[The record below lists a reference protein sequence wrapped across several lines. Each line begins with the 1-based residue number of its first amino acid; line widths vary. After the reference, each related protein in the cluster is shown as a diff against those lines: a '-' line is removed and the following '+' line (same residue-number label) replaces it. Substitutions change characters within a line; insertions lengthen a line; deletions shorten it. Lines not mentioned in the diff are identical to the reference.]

1 MRRTSV
7 GFLVLGVAVLLASP
21 GTVFAQGLTNSALR
35 GRVTAQGQG
44 LPGVLVEL
52 TSPALQGTRTTYTK
66 GNGDYVFVG
75 MPPGD
80 YTVNFNLQGLQT
92 VTKTVALTAAQQVTL
107 DVSMVVTGVTA
118 AATVTAKTETVSTS
132 LQGSTT
138 ITTELTNKLPVART
152 IVSAVAASSGVAQV
166 TGLGN
171 AFTISGGPTF
181 DNLFTVDGAV
191 IIDNVRATPN
201 NLFIEDAIQETTTT
215 VSSVSSEFGRFTGG
229 VVNTIT
235 KSGGNLFSGSFRTTL
250 TNDAWSAVSPAK
262 ETRVQHV
269 DPRYEA
275 TLGGFLWRDHVWFFG
290 SGRYQDTSTA
300 SQTSAPAGVTPI
312 SFQVGQTEKRYQG
325 KLTLTPF
332 ENHTLTGSYLKVDTD
347 QTNNSFGTIL
357 DLDSLVT
364 RSLPQKIITANYNG
378 VITNNFF
385 VEGLYSQRKF
395 TFVHSGSIYTDII
408 KGTLM
413 RDLAFQ
419 NARYNSPT
427 FCGVC
432 DPEKRDNE
440 DYLFKGTYFL
450 STPSLG
456 SHTIL
461 AGYDH
466 FAGSRTANNYQSG
479 SNYRLWTTNVI
490 FANNA
495 AGQRDLFPVIGPTSY
510 VLYTPIF
517 TLTKG
522 TNALTHSAFLNDSW
536 RLNNRLSINLGVRY
550 DKNNASNSLG
560 VVTANDSAWSPRL
573 AAAYDL
579 TRTGRL
585 QVAASYAHYV
595 GAIQDNILDGTSAGG
610 QPGAFQWY
618 VTGAGAPVINNPAGA
633 TLTTRAQA
641 LQQVFD
647 WFFAQGC
654 PNFSTCKLPLAYAS
668 YPGLSQ
674 KITTTLKSPYA
685 REYTFGVHG
694 SVGSGSY
701 RMDFVRRDF
710 KDFYNTVQDIS
721 TGQVSDPAG
730 NKFDLGIVGNSND
743 FERNYTALQTQF
755 QYRLFNNH
763 LNLGGAWTWSHT
775 IGDFNGEAGNT
786 GPQAGPGGASP
797 DQYPE
802 YKDRA
807 WNLPSGDLATD
818 QRHRVRLFATYDLP
832 FIPQRIGAVSF
843 SATQAY
849 DTGAP
854 YGAVGTVRSRDFV
867 KNPGYITPPSSVT
880 YYFTARDA
888 FRTDDIKRTD
898 IAINFSKTIGG
909 LVEIFI
915 QPQVLNL
922 FNNRGVVA
930 VDTTVNTAR
939 NPGGGTYLTFNPFTT
954 IPVQRPH
961 LDSTVKTANWDYG
974 PNFGKPTSVNSY
986 QIPRQFQ
993 ITTGLRF

>member
-1 MRRTSV
+1 MRRTN
-7 GFLVLGVAVLLASP
+7 FALLVLGVAVFLAS
-21 GTVFAQGLTNSALR
+21 GGIALAQGITNSALG
-35 GRVTAQGQG
+35 GRVTTEGQG
-44 LPGVLVEL
+44 LGGVAVEL
-52 TSPALQGTRTTYTK
+52 TSPALQGARTAYTTA
-66 GNGDYVFVG
+66 NGDYVFVG

-80 YTVNFNLQGLQT
+80 YTVTFKLEGMQT
-92 VTKTVALTAAQQVTL
+92 VTKTVALTTAQRATL
-107 DVSMVVTGVTA
+107 DASMRVAGVTA

-138 ITTELTNKLPVART
+138 VTTELTNKLPVART
-152 IVSAVAASSGVAQV
+152 VVSAVAASAGVTQI

-191 IIDNVRATPN
+191 IIDNIRATPN

-215 VSSVSSEFGRFTGG
+215 VSSVSAEFGRFTGG

-262 ETRVQHV
+262 EKRVQHV

-275 TLGGFLWRDHVWFFG
+275 TLGGFLWKDHLWFFG
-290 SGRYQDTSTA
+290 SGRFEDTSTA

-312 SFQVGQTEKRYQG
+312 PFQLGRNEKRYQG
-325 KLTLTPF
+325 KLTFSPVA
-332 ENHTLTGSYLKVDTD
+332 NHTLAGSYLNVDTK
-347 QTNNSFGTIL
+347 QTNNSFGIIL
-357 DLDSLVT
+357 DTDSLVDRT
-364 RSLPQKIITANYNG
+364 LPQNIITASYNG
-378 VITNNFF
+378 VITQNFF
-385 VEGLYSQRKF
+385 VEGLYSRRKF
-395 TFVHSGSIYTDII
+395 TFEHSGSLFTDVI

-413 RDLAFQ
+413 RDKAFS

-440 DYLFKGTYFL
+440 DFNFKGTYFL

-456 SHTIL
+456 SHTIQ

-466 FAGSRTANNYQSG
+466 FAGSRFANNYQSG
-479 SNYRLWTTNVI
+479 SNYRVFTTNAI
-490 FANNA
+490 FQN
-495 AGQRDLFPVIGPTSY
+495 GDIFPVIGPNSY
-510 VLYTPIF
+510 VYYTPIF
-517 TLTKG
+517 TLSKSTD
-522 TNALTHSAFLNDSW
+522 ALTHSAFVNDSW
-536 RLNNRLSINLGVRY
+536 RLNRLSINLGVRY

-573 AAAYDL
+573 AAAYDV
-579 TRTGRL
+579 TGKGN
-585 QVAASYAHYV
+585 VKVGASYAHYV
-595 GAIQDNILDGTSAGG
+595 GAIQDSILDSSSAGG
-610 QPGAFQWY
+610 QPGLFIWY
-618 VTGAGAPVINNPAGA
+618 ITGEGAPVINNPPGA

-654 PNFSTCKLPLAYAS
+654 PDLTTCKLPLDYAN
-668 YPGLSQ
+668 YPGLSS

-685 REYTFGVHG
+685 REYTFGVNG
-694 SVGSGSY
+694 TVGSGSY
-701 RMDFVRRDF
+701 RMDFVRREF
-710 KDFYNTVQDIS
+710 KDFYNTVLNIS
-721 TGQVSDPAG
+721 TGQASDPAG
-730 NKFDLGIVGNSND
+730 NKYDVGIVGNSND
-743 FERNYTALQTQF
+743 FVRNYTALQTQF
-755 QYRLFNNH
+755 QYRLFKNH

-775 IGDFNGEAGNT
+775 LGDFNGEAGNT

-807 WNLPSGDLATD
+807 WNLPPGDLATD
-818 QRHRVRLFATYDLP
+818 QRHRVRVFATYDLP
-832 FIPQRIGAVSF
+832 FIPQRIGAVSV
-843 SATQAY
+843 SALQSY

-854 YGAVGTVRSRDFV
+854 YGAVGTVRSRTFV
-867 KNPGYITPPSSVT
+867 TNPGYIRPPSSVT

-888 FRTDDIKRTD
+888 FRTDAIKRTD
-898 IAINFSKTIGG
+898 VAVNFAKTIGSR
-909 LVEIFI
+909 VEVFI

-922 FNNRGVVA
+922 FNNQGVIA
-930 VDTTVNTAR
+930 VDTTVNTALNR
-939 NPGGGTYLTFNPFTT
+939 GAAANTFVTFNPFTT
-954 IPVQRPH
+954 TPVQRPH
-961 LDSTVKTANWDYG
+961 LDTTVKTANWDYG

-993 ITTGLRF
+993 VTMGVRF

>member
-7 GFLVLGVAVLLASP
+7 GFLVLGVAVLLASR

-35 GRVTAQGQG
+35 GRATSEGQG

-52 TSPALQGTRTTYTK
+52 TSPALQGTRTAFTK
-66 GNGDYVFVG
+66 ANGDYVFVG

-80 YTVNFNLQGLQT
+80 YTVNFKLQGMQT
-92 VTKTVALTAAQQVTL
+92 VTKTAALTAAHEVTL
-107 DVSMVVTGVTA
+107 DVSMVVAGVTA

-138 ITTELTNKLPVART
+138 VTTELTNKLPVART
-152 IVSAVAASSGVAQV
+152 ILSAVAASSGVAQV
-166 TGLGN
+166 TSINN
-171 AFTISGGPTF
+171 AFSISGGQTF

-191 IIDNVRATPN
+191 IIDNIRATPN
-201 NLFIEDAIQETTTT
+201 NLFVEDAIQETTTS
-215 VSSVSSEFGRFTGG
+215 VSSVSAEFGRFSGG

-235 KSGGNLFSGSFRTTL
+235 KSGGNLISGSFRTTL
-250 TNDAWSAVSPAK
+250 TNDAWSAVSPAR

-275 TLGGFLWRDHVWFFG
+275 TLGGFLWKDHLWFFG

-300 SQTSAPAGVTPI
+300 SQTSAPTGVTPI
-312 SFQVGQTEKRYQG
+312 PFQVGRNEKRYQG
-325 KLTLTPF
+325 KLTFSPF
-332 ENHTLTGSYLKVDTD
+332 ASHTLAGSYLKVDTKE
-347 QTNNSFGTIL
+347 TNNSFGTIL
-357 DLDSLVT
+357 DTDSLVD

-378 VITNNFF
+378 VITQNFF

-395 TFVHSGSIYTDII
+395 TFENSGSLFTDII

-413 RDLAFQ
+413 RDRAFG

-432 DPEKRDNE
+432 GPEKRDNE
-440 DYLFKGTYFL
+440 DFLVKGTYFL

-466 FAGSRTANNYQSG
+466 FAGSRFANNYQSG
-479 SNYRLWTTNVI
+479 SNYRLFTTDVI

-495 AGQRDLFPVIGPTSY
+495 AGQRDIFPVVTSRTFVY
-510 VLYTPIF
+510 YTPIF
-517 TLTKG
+517 TLTQG
-522 TNALTHSAFLNDSW
+522 TDALTHSAFLNDSW

-550 DKNNASNSLG
+550 DKNHAANSLG
-560 VVTANDSAWSPRL
+560 VVTADDSAWSPRI
-573 AAAYDL
+573 AAAFDV
-579 TRTGRL
+579 TRNGAL
-585 QVAASYAHYV
+585 KVGASYAHYV
-595 GAIQDNILDGTSAGG
+595 GAIQDSILDSSSAGG
-610 QPGAFQWY
+610 QPGAFQWF
-618 VTGAGAPVINNPAGA
+618 VTGAGAPVINSPAGT

-654 PNFSTCKLPLAYAS
+654 PDITTCKLPLAYAFF
-668 YPGLSQ
+668 PGLSS

-685 REYTFGVHG
+685 REYTFGVNG
-694 SVGSGSY
+694 TIGSGSY

-710 KDFYNTVQDIS
+710 HDFYNTVLNIS
-721 TGQVSDPAG
+721 TGKASDAAG
-730 NKFDLGIVGNSND
+730 NKYDVGIVGNTD
-743 FERNYTALQTQF
+743 GLERKYTALQTQF
-755 QYRLFNNH
+755 QYRLFNNR
-763 LNLGGAWTWSHT
+763 LNVGGAWTWSHT
-775 IGDFNGEAGNT
+775 IGNFDGEAANS
-786 GPQAGPGGASP
+786 GPVTAGFQA
-797 DQYPE
+797 YPE
-802 YKDRA
+802 YKDPT
-807 WNLPSGDLATD
+807 WNIPGGDLATD

-832 FIPQRIGAVSF
+832 FIPQKIGVVSF

-854 YGAVGTVRSRDFV
+854 YGASALIDSTPYV
-867 KNPGYITPPSSVT
+867 KNPGYATPPTNGVT
-880 YYFTARDA
+880 YYFTSRDA
-888 FRTDDIKRTD
+888 FRTDAIKRTD
-898 IAINFSKTIGG
+898 ISVNFSKTIAGQ
-909 LVEIFI
+909 VEIFI

-930 VDTTVNTAR
+930 VDQTVRTAFSPGSGNTFL
-939 NPGGGTYLTFNPFTT
+939 PFNPFTAT
-954 IPVQRPH
+954 PVQRPH
-961 LDSTVKTANWDYG
+961 NDTTVKTANWDTG

-993 ITTGLRF
+993 VTMGVRF

>member
-1 MRRTSV
+1 MRRISRSSWV
-7 GFLVLGVAVLLASP
+7 FGVAFLLVSEGIAL
-21 GTVFAQGLTNSALR
+21 AQSVTNSALR
-35 GRVTAQGQG
+35 GRVTSEGQG
-44 LPGVLVEL
+44 LGSVAVGL
-52 TSPALQGTRTTYTK
+52 TSPFLQGARTAYTSA
-66 GNGDYVFVG
+66 NGDYVFVG
-75 MPPGD
+75 LPPGD
-80 YTVNFNLQGLQT
+80 YTVTFTLQGMQT
-92 VTKTVALTAAQQVTL
+92 VTKTVALTAAQEATL
-107 DVSMVVTGVTA
+107 DATLAVAGVTA

-138 ITTELTNKLPVART
+138 VTADLANKLPVART
-152 IVSAVAASSGVAQV
+152 VVSAVAASSGVAQV

-215 VSSVSSEFGRFTGG
+215 VSSVSAEYGRFTGG

-262 ETRVQHV
+262 ETRVQEV
-269 DPRYEA
+269 SPRYEA
-275 TLGGFLWRDHVWFFG
+275 TLGGFLWKDHIWFFG
-290 SGRYQDTSTA
+290 SGRYLDTNVA
-300 SQTSAPAGVTPI
+300 SQTSAPSGVSPI
-312 SFQVGQTEKRYQG
+312 PFQVGDTEKRYQG
-325 KLTLTPF
+325 KLTFSPF
-332 ENHTLTGSYLKVDTD
+332 ANHTLTGSYLRVDET
-347 QTNNSFGTIL
+347 QVNNSFGTIL
-357 DLDSLVT
+357 DTESLVT
-364 RSLPQKIITANYNG
+364 RELPQKFITANYNG
-378 VITNNFF
+378 VITSNFF

-395 TFVHSGSIYTDII
+395 TFIHSGSIFTDLIN
-408 KGTLM
+408 GTLM
-413 RDLAFQ
+413 RDRAFG

-440 DYLFKGTYFL
+440 DFNVKGTYFL

-456 SHTIL
+456 SHTIV

-466 FAGSRTANNYQSG
+466 FAGSRFANNYQSG
-479 SNYRLWTTNVI
+479 SNYRLFTTNAI
-490 FANNA
+490 FKN
-495 AGQRDLFPVIGPTSY
+495 GDIFPVIGPSSY
-510 VLYTPIF
+510 VYYTPIF
-517 TLTKG
+517 TLSQT
-522 TNALTHSAFLNDSW
+522 TDALTHSAYLNDSW
-536 RLNNRLSINLGVRY
+536 RVSSRLSVNLGVRY

-560 VVTANDSAWSPRL
+560 VVTANDSAWSPRV
-573 AAAYDL
+573 AAAYDV
-579 TRTGRL
+579 TGTGRL

-595 GAIQDNILDGTSAGG
+595 GAIQDSILDSSSSGG
-610 QPGAFQWY
+610 QPGVFLWY
-618 VTGAGAPVINNPAGA
+618 VTGAGAPVINNPAGG

-654 PNFSTCKLPLAYAS
+654 PDLATCKLPLAYAL
-668 YPGLSQ
+668 YPGLST
-674 KITTTLKSPYA
+674 KITNSLKSPYA
-685 REYTFGVHG
+685 REYTFGLHG

-710 KDFYNTVQDIS
+710 KDFYNTVLNTS
-721 TGQVSDPAG
+721 TGQASDPVG
-730 NKFDLGIVGNSND
+730 NKYDVGIVGNSND
-743 FERNYTALQTQF
+743 FTRNYTALQTQF

-763 LNLGGAWTWSHT
+763 LNVGGAWTWSHT

-802 YKDRA
+802 YKLRS
-807 WNLPSGDLATD
+807 WNLPEGDLATD
-818 QRHRVRLFATYDLP
+818 QRHRVRVFAAYDLP
-832 FIPQRIGAVSF
+832 FIPQRIGALTV

-849 DTGAP
+849 DTGSP
-854 YGAVGTVRSRDFV
+854 YGAIGTVRSRTFV
-867 KNPGYITPPSSVT
+867 TNPGYIRPPSSVN

-898 IAINFSKTIGG
+898 IAVNFSKTIGS
-909 LVEIFI
+909 LVEVYI

-922 FNNRGVVA
+922 FNNQGVIA
-930 VDTTVNTAR
+930 VDTTVNTAL
-939 NPGGGTYLTFNPFTT
+939 NPGTGTYTTFNPLTT
-954 IPVQRPH
+954 TPVQRPH
-961 LDSTVKTANWDYG
+961 LDNTVKTANWDYG

-993 ITTGLRF
+993 VTMGVRF

>member
-1 MRRTSV
+1 LKRNKIVS
-7 GFLVLGVAVLLASP
+7 FVLGAAFLLAS
-21 GTVFAQGLTNSALR
+21 GGIALAQGLTNAALR
-35 GRVTAQGQG
+35 GRVTTEGQG
-44 LPGVLVEL
+44 LGSVAVEL
-52 TSPALQGTRTTYTK
+52 TSPALQGTRTAYTSS
-66 GNGDYVFVG
+66 NGDYVFVG

-80 YTVNFNLQGLQT
+80 YTVTFKLQGMQT
-92 VTKTVALTAAQQVTL
+92 VTKTVALTAAQQSTL
-107 DVSMVVTGVTA
+107 DVTMAVAGVKA
-118 AATVTAKTETVSTS
+118 EATVTAKTETVSTS
-132 LQGSTT
+132 TQGSTT
-138 ITTELTNKLPVART
+138 VTTELTNKLPVART

-215 VSSVSSEFGRFTGG
+215 VSGVSAEFGRFSGG

-250 TNDAWSAVSPAK
+250 TNDAWSAVSPAG

-269 DPRYEA
+269 NPRYEA
-275 TLGGFLWRDHVWFFG
+275 TLGGALWKDHIWFFG
-290 SGRYQDTSTA
+290 SGRYQDTSVA
-300 SQTSAPAGVTPI
+300 SQTVAPAGVTPI
-312 SFQVGQTEKRYQG
+312 PFQVGDTDKRYQG
-325 KLTLTPF
+325 KLTLSPF
-332 ENHTLTGSYLKVDTD
+332 ASHTVSGSILKVDET
-347 QTNNSFGTIL
+347 QVNNSFGAIL
-357 DLDSLVT
+357 DTDSLVT
-364 RSLPQKIITANYNG
+364 RQLPQKIITANYNG

-395 TFVHSGSIYTDII
+395 KGEHAGEIYTDII

-413 RDLAFQ
+413 RDLNFRVGGAST
-419 NARYNSPT
+419 RYNSPT

-440 DYLFKGTYFL
+440 DFLVKGTYFL

-461 AGYDH
+461 VGYDH
-466 FAGSRTANNYQSG
+466 FAGSRFSNNYQSG
-479 SNYRLWTTNVI
+479 SNYRVFTTNALFQNGDI
-490 FANNA
+490 
-495 AGQRDLFPVIGPTSY
+495 FPVIGPNSY
-510 VLYTPIF
+510 VYYTPIF
-517 TLTKG
+517 ALSKSTD
-522 TNALTHSAFLNDSW
+522 ALTHSAFLNDSW
-536 RLNNRLSINLGVRY
+536 RWNRLSINLGVRY

-573 AAAYDL
+573 AASYDL
-579 TRTGRL
+579 TSSGKIK
-585 QVAASYAHYV
+585 VGASYAHYV
-595 GAIQDNILDGTSAGG
+595 GAIQDVILDGSSAGG
-610 QPGAFQWY
+610 QPGVFLWY
-618 VTGAGAPVINNPAGA
+618 ITGPGAPVINNPPGG

-654 PNFSTCKLPLAYAS
+654 PDLSTCKLPLAYAQ
-668 YPGLSQ
+668 YPGLSN
-674 KITTTLKSPYA
+674 KITNTLKSPYA
-685 REYTFGVHG
+685 REYTFGVNG
-694 SVGSGSY
+694 TIGTGSY

-710 KDFYNTVQDIS
+710 KDFYNTVLNTSIPQA
-721 TGQVSDPAG
+721 SDPVG
-730 NKFDLGIVGNSND
+730 NKYDVGIISNSND
-743 FERNYTALQTQF
+743 FTRNYTALQMQF
-755 QYRLFNNH
+755 QYRFFNNH
-763 LNLGGAWTWSHT
+763 LNVGGAWTWSHT
-775 IGDFNGEAGNT
+775 LGDYNGEAGNT

-797 DQYPE
+797 DVYPE

-807 WNLPSGDLATD
+807 WYLPFGDLATD

-849 DTGAP
+849 DTGSP
-854 YGAVGTVRSRDFV
+854 YGAVGTVRSRNFV
-867 KNPGYITPPSSVT
+867 TNPGYVRPPSSVT

-898 IAINFSKTIGG
+898 IAINFSKTIGRY
-909 LVEIFI
+909 VEVFI

-922 FNNRGVVA
+922 FNNQGVVT
-930 VDTTVNTAR
+930 VDTTVNTAL
-939 NPGGGTYLTFNPFTT
+939 NPGTGAYATFNPFTT
-954 IPVQRPH
+954 VPVQRPH
-961 LDSTVKTANWDYG
+961 LDNTVKTANWDYG
-974 PNFGKPTSVNSY
+974 PNFGKATSVNSY

-993 ITTGLRF
+993 VTMGVRF

>member
-1 MRRTSV
+1 MRNR
-7 GFLVLGVAVLLASP
+7 FIPILVSCLAVLLVSR
-21 GTVFAQGLTNSALR
+21 GTAFAQGTTNAALR
-35 GRVTAQGQG
+35 GRVTSGGQG
-44 LPGVLVEL
+44 IPGVQVEL
-52 TSPALQGTRTTYTK
+52 ASPVLQGTRTTYSK
-66 GNGDYVFVG
+66 ANGDYVFVG

-80 YTVNFNLQGLQT
+80 YTVNFRLQGLET
-92 VTKTVALTAAQQVTL
+92 VTKTKFALTAAAEQTL
-107 DVSMVVTGVTA
+107 DVSMVVAGVTA
-118 AATVTAKTETVSTS
+118 ATTVTAKTETVSTG

-138 ITTELTNKLPVART
+138 ITTEITNKLPVART

-215 VSSVSSEFGRFTGG
+215 VNSVSAEYGRFTGG

-262 ETRVQHV
+262 ETRVQKV
-269 DPRYEA
+269 NPRYEA
-275 TLGGFLWRDHVWFFG
+275 TIGGPIWQDHIWFFG
-290 SGRYQDTSTA
+290 SGRYQDTSIA
-300 SQTSAPAGVTPI
+300 NQTLAPSGVTPI
-312 SFQVGQTEKRYQG
+312 SFQQPETEKRYQG
-325 KLTLTPF
+325 KLTFTPF
-332 ENHTLTGSYLKVDTD
+332 ANQTFSGNYLKIDDKQV
-347 QTNNSFGTIL
+347 NNFFGNIL
-357 DLDSLVT
+357 DTDSLVT
-364 RSLPQKIITANYNG
+364 RELPQRFITANYNG

-395 TFVHSGSIYTDII
+395 SFIGSGSQFTDLI

-413 RDLAFQ
+413 RDRAFG
-419 NARYNSPT
+419 NDRYNSPT

-440 DYLFKGTYFL
+440 DFQFKGTYFL

-456 SHTIL
+456 SHTIQ

-466 FAGSRTANNYQSG
+466 FAGSRFANNYQSG
-479 SNYRLWTTNVI
+479 SNYRLFTTNAI
-490 FANNA
+490 FQ
-495 AGQRDLFPVIGPTSY
+495 GGDIFPVIGPNSY
-510 VLYTPIF
+510 VYYTPIF
-517 TLTKG
+517 TLSKSTD
-522 TNALTHSAFLNDSW
+522 ALTHSAFVNDSW
-536 RLNNRLSINLGVRY
+536 RLNRLSVNLGVRY
-550 DKNNASNSLG
+550 DKNAASNSLG

-579 TRTGRL
+579 TGNGSVKL
-585 QVAASYAHYV
+585 GASYAHYV
-595 GAIQDNILDGTSAGG
+595 GAIQDTILDGSSAGG
-610 QPGAFQWY
+610 QPGVFLWY
-618 VTGAGAPVINNPAGA
+618 VTGAGAPVINNPAGT

-654 PNFSTCKLPLAYAS
+654 PDLSKCKLPLAYAQ
-668 YPGLSQ
+668 YPGLSN

-685 REYTFGVHG
+685 REYTFGING
-694 SVGSGSY
+694 TIGGSGAY

-710 KDFYNTVQDIS
+710 KDFYNTVLNTS
-721 TGQVSDPAG
+721 TGQASDPAG
-730 NKFDLGIVGNSND
+730 NKYDVGIIGNTNN
-743 FERNYTALQTQF
+743 FTRNYTALQTQF

-775 IGDFNGEAGNT
+775 IGNDNQEAGNT
-786 GPQAGPGGASP
+786 GPQAGPGGAST
-797 DQYPE
+797 DVYPE
-802 YKDRA
+802 YKNIA
-807 WNLPSGDLATD
+807 WDLPSGDLATD
-818 QRHRVRLFATYDLP
+818 QRHRVRVFGIYDLP
-832 FIPQRIGAVSF
+832 FIPEKFGVVSF
-843 SATQAY
+843 SVNQAY

-854 YGAVGTVRSRDFV
+854 YGAVGTVRSRTFV
-867 KNPGYITPPSSVT
+867 TNPGYIRPPSSVN

-898 IAINFSKTIGG
+898 IAINFSTKVANA
-909 LVEIFI
+909 VEIYI

-922 FNNRGVVA
+922 FNNRGVIA
-930 VDTTVNTAR
+930 VDTTVNTAL
-939 NPGGGTYLTFNPFTT
+939 NPGGGTYTTFNPFTT
-954 IPVQRPH
+954 TPVQRPH
-961 LDSTVKTANWDYG
+961 LDSTVKTANWDFG
-974 PNFGKPTSVNSY
+974 PNFGKATSVNSY

-993 ITTGLRF
+993 VTMGLRF

>member
-7 GFLVLGVAVLLASP
+7 PFLVLGVAVLLASR
-21 GTVFAQGLTNSALR
+21 GMAFAQGLTNSALQ
-35 GRVTAQGQG
+35 GRVTGAGQG
-44 LPGVLVEL
+44 LPGVMVEL
-52 TSPALQGTRTTYTK
+52 TSPALQGTRTTFTK

-80 YTVNFNLQGLQT
+80 YTANFKLQGLET

-107 DVSMVVTGVTA
+107 DVSMVVAGATA
-118 AATVTAKTETVSTS
+118 VATVTAKTETVSTS

-138 ITTELTNKLPVART
+138 VTTELTNKLPVART
-152 IVSAVAASSGVAQV
+152 ILSAVGAAPGVAQV

-215 VSSVSSEFGRFTGG
+215 VSSVSAEFGRFTGG

-250 TNDAWSAVSPAK
+250 TNDAWSAVSPAR

-275 TLGGFLWRDHVWFFG
+275 TLGGFLWKDRLWFFG

-300 SQTSAPAGVTPI
+300 SQTSAPTGVTPI
-312 SFQVGQTEKRYQG
+312 PFQVGQTEKRYQG

-332 ENHTLTGSYLKVDTD
+332 ANHTLTGSYLKVDTE
-347 QTNNSFGTIL
+347 QVNNSFGTIL
-357 DLDSLVT
+357 DSDSLVT
-364 RSLPQKIITANYNG
+364 RTLPQKIITANYNG

-395 TFVHSGSIYTDII
+395 TFVHAGSIYTDLI

-413 RDLAFQ
+413 RDRAFG
-419 NARYNSPT
+419 NARYNAPT

-432 DPEKRDNE
+432 GPEKRDNE
-440 DYLFKGTYFL
+440 DFLIKGTYFL

-456 SHTIL
+456 SHTIV

-466 FAGSRTANNYQSG
+466 FAGSRFANNYQSG
-479 SNYRLWTTNVI
+479 SNYRLFTTNAI
-490 FANNA
+490 FKN
-495 AGQRDLFPVIGPTSY
+495 GDIFPVIGPTSY
-510 VLYTPIF
+510 VYYTPIF
-517 TLTKG
+517 ALSQS

-550 DKNNASNSLG
+550 DKNAAANSLG
-560 VVTANDSAWSPRL
+560 VVTANDSAWSPRI

-579 TRTGRL
+579 TGTGRV
-585 QVAASYAHYV
+585 QVGASYAHYV
-595 GAIQDNILDGTSAGG
+595 GAIQDTILDSSSAGG
-610 QPGAFQWY
+610 QPGTFYWF
-618 VTGAGAPVINNPAGA
+618 VTGAGAPVINNPPGA

-654 PNFSTCKLPLAYAS
+654 PEISTCKLPLAYAN
-668 YPGLSQ
+668 YPGLST

-694 SVGSGSY
+694 SVGTGSY

-710 KDFYNTVQDIS
+710 KDFYNTVQNIS
-721 TGQVSDPAG
+721 TGQASDPAG
-730 NKFDLGIVGNSND
+730 NKYGVGIVGNSND
-743 FERNYTALQTQF
+743 FVRNYTALQTQF
-755 QYRLFNNH
+755 QYRLFNNR
-763 LNLGGAWTWSHT
+763 LNVGGAWTWSHT
-775 IGDFNGEAGNT
+775 LGDFNGEAGNT

-807 WNLPSGDLATD
+807 WNLPPGDLATD

-832 FIPQRIGAVSF
+832 FVPQRIGAVSF

-854 YGAVGTVRSRDFV
+854 YGAVGTVRSSTFV
-867 KNPGYITPPSSVT
+867 TNPGYILPPSTVT

-888 FRTDDIKRTD
+888 FRTDAIKRTD
-898 IAINFSKTIGG
+898 ISLNFSTKIAG

-954 IPVQRPH
+954 TPVQRPH
-961 LDSTVKTANWDYG
+961 LDNTVKTANWDFG
-974 PNFGKPTSVNSY
+974 PSFGKPTSVNSY

-993 ITTGLRF
+993 VTMGLRF

>member
-1 MRRTSV
+1 MRRTGV
-7 GFLVLGVAVLLASP
+7 GFLVLGVAVLLASR

-35 GRVTAQGQG
+35 GRVTVQGQG

-52 TSPALQGTRTTYTK
+52 TSPALQGTRTTSTK
-66 GNGDYVFVG
+66 ENGDYVFVG

-80 YTVNFNLQGLQT
+80 YAVSFTLQGMQT
-92 VTKTVALTAAQQVTL
+92 VTKTAALTAAQQVTL
-107 DVSMVVTGVTA
+107 DVSMVVAGVTA

-138 ITTELTNKLPVART
+138 VTAELTNKLPVART

-250 TNDAWSAVSPAK
+250 TNDAWSAVSPSK
-262 ETRVQHV
+262 ETRVQRV
-269 DPRYEA
+269 NPRYEA
-275 TLGGFLWRDHVWFFG
+275 TLGGFLWKDRIWFFG
-290 SGRYQDTSTA
+290 SGRYADTSIA
-300 SQTSAPAGVTPI
+300 SQTSAPTGVTPI
-312 SFQVGQTEKRYQG
+312 PFQVGDTDKRYQG
-325 KLTLTPF
+325 KLTFSPF
-332 ENHTLTGSYLKVDTD
+332 ENHTLTGSILKVDES
-347 QTNNSFGTIL
+347 QVNNSFGVIL
-357 DLDSLVT
+357 DADSLVT
-364 RSLPQKIITANYNG
+364 RTLPQKIITANYNG

-395 TFVHSGSIYTDII
+395 TFEHSGSIYTDLI

-413 RDLAFQ
+413 RDRAFG

-440 DYLFKGTYFL
+440 DFLVKGTYFL

-479 SNYRLWTTNVI
+479 SNYRLFTTNAI
-490 FANNA
+490 FQN
-495 AGQRDLFPVIGPTSY
+495 GDIFPVIGSNSY
-510 VLYTPIF
+510 VYYTPIF

-550 DKNNASNSLG
+550 DKNSASNSLG
-560 VVTANDSAWSPRL
+560 VVTADDSAWSPRL
-573 AAAYDL
+573 AAAYDV
-579 TRTGRL
+579 TGNGRL

-595 GAIQDNILDGTSAGG
+595 GAIQDTILDGSSSGG
-610 QPGAFQWY
+610 QPGVFLWY
-618 VTGAGAPVINNPAGA
+618 VTGAGAPVVNNPPGN
-633 TLTTRAQA
+633 TLTTRAEA
-641 LQQVFD
+641 LQQVFN

-654 PNFSTCKLPLAYAS
+654 PDLATCKLPLAYAF
-668 YPGLSQ
+668 YPGLSS

-685 REYTFGVHG
+685 REYSFGVHG

-710 KDFYNTVQDIS
+710 KDFYNTVQNLS
-721 TGQVSDPAG
+721 TGQVSDSVG
-730 NKFDLGIVGNSND
+730 NKYDVGIVGNSND

-763 LNLGGAWTWSHT
+763 LNVGGAWTWSHT

-802 YKDRA
+802 YKVRA

-818 QRHRVRLFATYDLP
+818 QRHRVRVFATYDLP

-854 YGAVGTVRSRDFV
+854 YGAVGTVRSRTFV
-867 KNPGYITPPSSVT
+867 TNPGYARPPSSVT

-888 FRTDDIKRTD
+888 FRTEDIKRTD
-898 IAINFSKTIGG
+898 IAINFSKTIGR
-909 LVEIFI
+909 LVEVYI

-922 FNNRGVVA
+922 FNNTGVIA
-930 VDTTVNTAR
+930 VDTTVNTAL
-939 NPGGGTYLTFNPFTT
+939 NPGTGTYAAFNPFTAT
-954 IPVQRPH
+954 PVQRPH
-961 LDSTVKTANWDYG
+961 LDNTVKTANWDYG
-974 PNFGKPTSVNSY
+974 PNFGKATSVNSY

-993 ITTGLRF
+993 VTMGVRF